1 MNNKTPDKTAE
12 NQQELQDSL
21 TVRNFPIFYRM
32 LLQMRFPIRVS
43 GVIELRALLND
54 TIDKA
59 QDPEPEVNTG
69 EFHEALETAIDSF
82 GITRPHHRERLLKLL
97 TEIRNLHYAHSIHS
111 RDRELSLR
119 RELEENVAAK
129 TMSKQLGL
137 VFLGLAAA
145 GSAAWALVPTIH
157 WIVQIII
164 GGSLL
169 MAWDSFHSLPLLDK
183 EHKRLRQELNE
194 LLRHRVER
202 INWKT
207 MIHKLSLILGYKVVE
222 GIEVFNETGIGP
234 GNANNSLH

>member
-1 MNNKTPDKTAE
+1 MNNKTSDKTTE

-59 QDPEPEVNTG
+59 RDPEPEVNSG
-69 EFHEALETAIDSF
+69 EFLEALETAIDSF

-119 RELEENVAAK
+119 RELEENEAAK
-129 TMSKQLGL
+129 RMSKQLGL
-137 VFLGLAAA
+137 VFLGLAVA

-169 MAWDSFHSLPLLDK
+169 MAWDSFHSLPVLDK

-194 LLRHRVER
+194 LLRQRVER

-234 GNANNSLH
+234 NNTHTSLH

>member
-1 MNNKTPDKTAE
+1 MNNKPSDNTAE

-59 QDPEPEVNTG
+59 RDPGPEVKTE
-69 EFHEALETAIDSF
+69 EFLEALESAIDSF

-97 TEIRNLHYAHSIHS
+97 IEIRNLHYAHSVHS
-111 RDRELSLR
+111 RDRELNLR
-119 RELEENVAAK
+119 RELEENEAAK
-129 TMSKQLGL
+129 TLSKQLGL

-145 GSAAWALVPTIH
+145 GTTAWALVPTIH
-157 WIVQIII
+157 WIVQLII
-164 GGSLL
+164 GGSLI
-169 MAWDSFHSLPLLDK
+169 MAWDSFHSLPVLDK

-194 LLRHRVER
+194 LLRSRVEK

-207 MIHKLSLILGYKVVE
+207 MIHKLSLILGYKIVE

-234 GNANNSLH
+234 NSAQTSLH